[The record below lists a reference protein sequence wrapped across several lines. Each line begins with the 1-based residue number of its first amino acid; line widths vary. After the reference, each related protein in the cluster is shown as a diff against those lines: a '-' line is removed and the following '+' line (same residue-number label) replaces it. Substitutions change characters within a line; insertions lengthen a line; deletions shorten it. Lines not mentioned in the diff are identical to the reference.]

1 MKFLYSLIA
10 IFSIVVGFGIYYN
23 IHRNKVINS
32 EICNMFEISDKHD
45 ETAVKI
51 IPFDSDS
58 TYTFVTDKYQ
68 YDEYRLEQNFL
79 IECDRFVKH
88 IKINSNYIETYYSNT
103 IEPQIRATGEDLYSV
118 IKQSDDCMC
127 GNYRRNFVVILPES
141 SATIALEQSSN
152 SSNDT
157 TATNIK
163 SRPRN
168 TGNNMRALKM
178 HIATHNLKNPALG
191 IL

>member
-1 MKFLYSLIA
+1 MKFVYSVIV
-10 IFSIVVGFGIYYN
+10 IFSIVVGSGIYYN
-23 IHRNKVINS
+23 IHRNNIINS
-32 EICNMFEISDKHD
+32 EICNMFEISNKHV

-79 IECDRFVKH
+79 IEYNGFVKH
-88 IKINSNYIETYYSNT
+88 IQINSNYIETYYSNT

-118 IKQSDDCMC
+118 IKQPDDCIC
-127 GNYRRNFVVILPES
+127 GNYRRNFIVILPES
-141 SATIALEQSSN
+141 SATIALKQSSN

-157 TATNIK
+157 TVANMK
-163 SRPRN
+163 SKPRN
-168 TGNNMRALKM
+168 TGNNMTALKM
-178 HIATHNLKNPALG
+178 HYATHNLKNPALEF
-191 IL
+191 L